1 MEKYINYFH
10 AMYRIS
16 CVWITRYDFWNLKNY
31 SHGMYRI
38 SCERV
43 HVVPPIYLTY
53 DVMNNVPLFFLPR
66 NVQKIMWKLL
76 YAYCIITF
84 PLYYLSILSY
94 YYPYVAPIK
103 IIIILFNLTF
113 VYGLIIAIHQK
124 NKIQFNV
131 NTKFITWLL
140 DIINYPNKF
149 YWATKLLESPAQPTG
164 GTEPTVSHSAPL

>member
-1 MEKYINYFH
+1 
-10 AMYRIS
+10 
-16 CVWITRYDFWNLKNY
+16 
-31 SHGMYRI
+31 MYRI

-53 DVMNNVPLFFLPR
+53 DVMNNVPPFFLPR